1 MKYSEDVL
9 KTWTYPVSNTEE
21 QKIENTIYMIKSAIN
36 SSC

>member
-21 QKIENTIYMIKSAIN
+21 QKIENTIYMIIVLVRS
-36 SSC
+36 